1 MLGIP
6 RRYSHFIFG
15 VIQAGLTSF
24 IAAAIASVSLWGSGR
39 FLSNCM
45 GSWIISWIMMLPAV
59 LFAAPAIQ
67 FVAVA
72 LTREDRGSGR
82 MNGAS

>member
-6 RRYSHFIFG
+6 RRYSHFVFG

-24 IAAAIASVSLWGSGR
+24 IAAAIASVSLLGSGH
-39 FLSNCM
+39 FLVNWM
-45 GSWIISWIMMLPAV
+45 LAWIVSWVMMLPAV

-67 FVAVA
+67 AVA
-72 LTREDRGSGR
+72 LALTRDDHESLHHPR
-82 MNGAS
+82 

>member
-6 RRYSHFIFG
+6 RRYCHFIFG

-39 FLSNCM
+39 FLSN
-45 GSWIISWIMMLPAV
+45 WLISWIVSWVIMLPAV
-59 LFAAPAIQ
+59 LFAAPVIQ
-67 FVAVA
+67 FIALR
-72 LTREDRGSGR
+72 LTRDDRAG
-82 MNGAS
+82 

>member
-6 RRYSHFIFG
+6 RRYSHFVFG
-15 VIQAGLTSF
+15 VIQSGLTSF

-39 FLSNCM
+39 FLTNWLM
-45 GSWIISWIMMLPAV
+45 SWIVSWVIMLPAV

-67 FVAVA
+67 FIAIR
-72 LTREDRGSGR
+72 LTRDDRAG
-82 MNGAS
+82 

>member
-24 IAAAIASVSLWGSGR
+24 IAAAIASISLWGSGR
-39 FLSNCM
+39 FLANWM
-45 GSWIISWIMMLPAV
+45 LSWIVSWIMMLPAV
-59 LFAAPAIQ
+59 LFAAPVIQ
-67 FVAVA
+67 FVAVH
-72 LTREDRGSGR
+72 LTREESADVT
-82 MNGAS
+82 